1 MRRFSLT
8 LLAMFIIAV
17 FVSSCSGGMSI
28 QAAANGK
35 QKCGRGFI
43 R

>member
-1 MRRFSLT
+1 MRRISIALLSLFVVA
-8 LLAMFIIAV
+8 LL
-17 FVSSCSGGMSI
+17 VSSCSGGMSI